1 MEHHAVGAPH
11 LPMEVDCP
19 EVPPG
24 QEKPTDAPQST
35 SQQPEAPDSTQ
46 RDRAEHQESKTTS
59 GEASND
65 TQGEI
70 SSTVSAP
77 EHGMAT
83 KEPATHQEQQH
94 EPAELVQKEDNITND
109 TDGAEESA
117 SGKRARSPSPDDEPD
132 HMAQPPPRPTIRL
145 DVTVNPEGTSKRDY
159 IVNIPRMAVNRL
171 KGKHPKWAAWYSSTY
186 LDSGVEASVPDA
198 GISQRELSD
207 LGGLAK
213 LLQKYPSS
221 SGSSSN
227 KRRRHDDYDVGS
239 YDTKDPFVD
248 DSELAFDEPAFCVKM
263 RTNGFYVA
271 VGPVEFET
279 KEKYPNSSSSSAFR
293 SSLANSKGVSQRIA
307 GYAGLTNKLL
317 AKRAAS
323 QKQKPDAESD
333 KGESATETK
342 QGEPESATTPDT
354 SDPKLATQEPAP
366 EPASKEEPKP
376 AGDPADAKSK
386 KNKYPTRPVHP
397 QLQQMFDNLKGLV
410 QRASFAVKS
419 KFPPE
424 LKPPL
429 IETAKLAVELDEYN
443 ENFFN
448 YLPSIF
454 PYNRFTMMKL
464 TKREFFHK
472 HMEYYRELQ
481 EEHLDALYGQMR
493 ESLPEQ
499 EAEYNAAMAEW
510 CAKGNES
517 KPKES
522 APTADDTMTAENDP
536 DVTHDAAPGDEPVKR
551 FRWSEPMRE
560 ELFTIVTVENA
571 MSEIRNEKLCVES

>member
-1 MEHHAVGAPH
+1 
-11 LPMEVDCP
+11 MEVDRP
-19 EVPPG
+19 EVSPE
-24 QEKPTDAPQST
+24 QKKPESAPQSA
-35 SQQPEAPDSTQ
+35 SQQPEAPGSTQ
-46 RDRAEHQESKTTS
+46 RDQNEHQESKTTG
-59 GEASND
+59 GEASNN
-65 TQGEI
+65 TQGE
-70 SSTVSAP
+70 SSSAAAAP
-77 EHGMAT
+77 EHDTAA
-83 KEPATHQEQQH
+83 KEPGTRQEEQH
-94 EPAELVQKEDNITND
+94 EPAEPPQKEDNITND
-109 TDGAEESA
+109 ADEAEASA
-117 SGKRARSPSPDDEPD
+117 SGKRARSPTPDDEPD

-145 DVTVNPEGTSKRDY
+145 DVTVHPEGTSKRDY
-159 IVNIPRMAVNRL
+159 MVNIPRMAVNRL

-186 LDSGVEASVPDA
+186 LDSGVEANVPDA
-198 GISQRELSD
+198 GLSQRELSD

-279 KEKYPNSSSSSAFR
+279 KEKYPSSSSSSAFR

-342 QGEPESATTPDT
+342 QGEPESTTTPGT
-354 SDPKLATQEPAP
+354 PEPKPAAQEPAP
-366 EPASKEEPKP
+366 EPAPKEEPKP
-376 AGDPADAKSK
+376 GGDPADVKSK

-481 EEHLDALYGQMR
+481 EEHLDTLYGQMR

-510 CAKGNES
+510 RAKGNES
-517 KPKES
+517 KPKEES
-522 APTADDTMTAENDP
+522 TPAADDTMTAENDP

-571 MSEIRNEKLCVES
+571 MSEIRNEKLCVAI